1 MTGLRHIHLL
11 SNTQD
16 RLRPAL
22 LLSLLEG
29 HPHTAFSQKDNM
41 FSPTE
46 HPSRLEF
53 VILMAFMVSVFAMST
68 DVMLPAMSLIAVD
81 LGIAD
86 ANNVQLVV
94 STMFAGFAIGQ
105 LFAGPLSDSFGRKPV
120 IYFGYFLFIFGCIIS
135 VLASDLST
143 MLAGRFLQGLGVA
156 APRTVTTSLIR
167 DRFAGRG
174 MAQIMSMVMAV
185 FILVPMLAP
194 AIGQFIIHFLPWRY
208 CFGLL
213 LMMAVTATFWF
224 ALRQPETLPVSRRND
239 LSVSSLLKA
248 AKDVLGRRIVIG
260 YTVALG
266 LVFGVFVSYLGAA
279 QQIFQDALG
288 VGAWF
293 PLYFGFASVAIGASS
308 LLNSMLVMRFG
319 MRRLTILALLNLVVT
334 SAGFFWAFWI
344 NFNGQPPIL
353 LFMCW
358 QMLAFASVGVLF
370 GNLNALAME
379 PVGHIAG
386 MGSAIVGFLST
397 LVALPFAFVIGQLF
411 NNTVLPLVGGF
422 SLLGLA
428 ALTTAGWTVLTTDSP
443 EST

>member
-1 MTGLRHIHLL
+1 M
-11 SNTQD
+11 
-16 RLRPAL
+16 
-22 LLSLLEG
+22 
-29 HPHTAFSQKDNM
+29 
-41 FSPTE
+41 
-46 HPSRLEF
+46 EF

-68 DVMLPAMSLIAVD
+68 DVMLPAMALIADD
-81 LGIAD
+81 LGVAD
-86 ANNVQLVV
+86 VNRVQLVV
-94 STMFAGFAIGQ
+94 SIMFAGFAVGQ
-105 LFAGPLSDSFGRKPV
+105 LFAGPLSDGFGRKPV
-120 IYFGYFLFIFGCIIS
+120 IYAGYFIFIIGCIIS
-135 VLASDLST
+135 MLADDLTT
-143 MLAGRFLQGLGVA
+143 MLVARFLQGLGVA

-194 AIGQFIIHFLPWRY
+194 AIGQAVIQFLPWRY

-213 LMMAVTATFWF
+213 LLMAVTATFWF
-224 ALRQPETLPVSRRND
+224 ALRQPETLPADARSE
-239 LSVSSLLKA
+239 LSPTSLAKA
-248 AKDVLGRRIVIG
+248 ALDVLGRRIVVG

-288 VGAWF
+288 TGLLF
-293 PLYFGFASVAIGASS
+293 PLYFGLASIAIGASS
-308 LLNSMLVMRFG
+308 VLNSMLVMQLG

-334 SAGFFWAFWI
+334 SAVFFWVFWM
-344 NFNGQPPIL
+344 NFDGRPPIL

-358 QMLAFASVGVLF
+358 QMLAFSSVGILF

-386 MGSAIVGFLST
+386 MGSAIIGSLST
-397 LVALPFAFVIGQLF
+397 LVALPFAYVIGQMF
-411 NNTVLPLVGGF
+411 NDTVLPLVGGF

-428 ALTTAGWTVLTTDSP
+428 ALITAASTALATDRQ
-443 EST
+443 

>member
-1 MTGLRHIHLL
+1 MTAIHCCHFSKL
-11 SNTQD
+11 STDVQ
-16 RLRPAL
+16 
-22 LLSLLEG
+22 
-29 HPHTAFSQKDNM
+29 TVFKKDNM
-41 FSPTE
+41 FSPKE
-46 HPSRLEF
+46 HPSRMEF

-68 DVMLPAMSLIAVD
+68 DVMLPAMALIADD
-81 LGIAD
+81 LGVTD
-86 ANNVQLVV
+86 VNRVQLVV
-94 STMFAGFAIGQ
+94 SIMFAGFAVGQ
-105 LFAGPLSDSFGRKPV
+105 LFAGPLSDGFGRKPV
-120 IYFGYFLFIFGCIIS
+120 IYAGYFIFIIGCIIS
-135 VLASDLST
+135 MLADDLTT
-143 MLAGRFLQGLGVA
+143 MLVARFLQGLGVA

-194 AIGQFIIHFLPWRY
+194 AIGQAVIQFLPWRY

-213 LMMAVTATFWF
+213 LLMAVTATFWF
-224 ALRQPETLPVSRRND
+224 ALRQPETLPADARSE
-239 LSVSSLLKA
+239 LSPTSLAKA
-248 AKDVLGRRIVIG
+248 ALDVLGRRIVVG

-288 VGAWF
+288 TGLMF
-293 PLYFGFASVAIGASS
+293 PLYFGLASIAIGASS
-308 LLNSMLVMRFG
+308 VLNSMLVMQLG

-334 SAGFFWAFWI
+334 SAVFFWVFWM
-344 NFNGQPPIL
+344 NFDGRPPIL

-358 QMLAFASVGVLF
+358 QMLAFSSVGILF

-386 MGSAIVGFLST
+386 MGSAIIGSLST
-397 LVALPFAFVIGQLF
+397 LVALPFAYVIGQMF
-411 NNTVLPLVGGF
+411 NDTVLPLVGGF

-428 ALTTAGWTVLTTDSP
+428 ALITAASTALATDRQ
-443 EST
+443 